1 MLKITKL
8 SSIIISLF
16 LIIGLTQTI
25 DGLNTGFVN
34 GVYTVF
40 CNQMCFDLIK
50 NQSTKGYD
58 PEFLKIPLV
67 KQTCSDAMEYSK
79 SMGFC
84 DLVK

>member
-1 MLKITKL
+1 MLKIIKL
-8 SSIIISLF
+8 FSIIISF
-16 LIIGLTQTI
+16 SLIIGSIQTI

-34 GVYTVF
+34 RVYTVF

-50 NQSTKGYD
+50 NPSTKGYD

-67 KQTCSDAMEYSK
+67 KQTCSDAMEYGK